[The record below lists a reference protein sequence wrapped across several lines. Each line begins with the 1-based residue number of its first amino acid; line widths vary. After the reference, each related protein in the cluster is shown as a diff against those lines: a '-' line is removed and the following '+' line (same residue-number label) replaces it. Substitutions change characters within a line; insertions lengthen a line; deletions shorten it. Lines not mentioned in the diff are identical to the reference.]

1 MAEVSVSIAGRSY
14 RMACDDG
21 QEEHLHE
28 LSKAV
33 DDKINAMRKSFG
45 EIGDLRLTVMASV
58 VLADEL
64 SDLRRQVEAMRSD
77 TAQLKSADQEEL
89 DARRAG
95 EFETAAAI
103 DAVVK
108 RLEAVAK
115 ELNAGRRD
123 AGTGADEDDALN

>member
-1 MAEVSVSIAGRSY
+1 
-14 RMACDDG
+14 MACDDG

>member
-1 MAEVSVSIAGRSY
+1 VAEVSVSIAGRSY

-28 LSKAV
+28 LSKVV
-33 DDKINAMRKSFG
+33 DAKIAAMRQSFG

-64 SDLRRQVEAMRSD
+64 SDLRRQVEAMRND
-77 TAQLKSADQEEL
+77 TAQLKSDDQEEL

-95 EFETAAAI
+95 EFETAAAV

-108 RLEAVAK
+108 RLEAVAR

-123 AGTGADEDDALN
+123 GSTGADGDDALN

>member
-1 MAEVSVSIAGRSY
+1 VAEVSVSIAGRSY

-28 LSKAV
+28 LSKVV
-33 DDKINAMRKSFG
+33 DAKIAAMRQSFG

-64 SDLRRQVEAMRSD
+64 SDLRRQVEAMRND

-95 EFETAAAI
+95 EFETAAAV

-108 RLEAVAK
+108 RLEAVAR

-123 AGTGADEDDALN
+123 GTTGADGDDALN